1 MAIYSLADLRN
12 AVPQEMKGMGDD
24 ALIRDYSQRIG
35 KSFEETAN
43 YLGFAPRGTFSEM
56 GRQALGGA
64 VVDLPKM
71 VGQGLQYTNLAP
83 EYGREMAQ
91 AAEARAPEY
100 APDMRGR
107 GLLGQAGVLGARGL
121 APVLATAPLAF
132 VPGGQFAAPLAAA
145 TLFGTSS
152 AQETYDKILAQT
164 GDEQAATD
172 AARRVGLIQGPLEGA
187 ATAVG
192 LRAFKPLATA
202 LRGAPRTTAGVAGA
216 LTDTAVARPFLKG
229 MGINL
234 AVQPGTEVAQDVG
247 SSLVER
253 AYGAAPEDL
262 GEMAKQSALGG
273 VGLTLLLGP
282 LAGGAAVSRARRAES
297 LKDALYGENTPVE
310 TRAKA
315 MDLVMGEARRQG
327 VADQDVD
334 AWFNEQLRLE
344 DARTDALRAA
354 EQEAKIKQID
364 LLGEEAQ
371 QLEGLQG
378 GAFSSLEQQK
388 AFEQGMAGVQMQ
400 APFSSIEQQ
409 RAFEQ
414 GLVTMRDQNVARVG
428 QQYQDLMGGRASTL
442 MQAQDIGQQAQ
453 EIMAPQTR
461 GLAAAEQAGEEYQQI
476 RAAKSR
482 TMMDIE
488 DMGQEWQKL
497 SQTLPQPISG
507 ELSSAQKAA
516 LRGPSGKRLKATS
529 SKVSFP
535 EAGGPAATSL
545 LQPPQFPSRVP
556 TSTPAPSSLLSERPV
571 EAEPVTPVGETTA
584 VAAALPAVPVAAGV
598 SSTPATTGAPLGTQ
612 APKAIKAKTQ
622 REKAPAAPAAAVT
635 TPAPA
640 AAPAAAAPAAAPAA
654 PAAAVEETT
663 TQTVSDAIKEDNEID
678 RVLKAVEAEDTKT
691 DKLFASVQ
699 GGVGK
704 APGRPSLPTQVY
716 AAIRNAIIN
725 PKSAVYVRK
734 AKSIQ
739 KDTEATKKYGEKV
752 KAIAEAAREFAA
764 AYETYASQNLV
775 RSGEVIKRGKTA
787 DDVIASR
794 ATALSTRAAA
804 VRDALAKLG
813 EAVGGNAKDVE
824 AIVRFVKDRAQK
836 EKKGDAKT
844 ENADIT
850 LSRAWTAAKSESFI
864 GEPDLLATTSAEVR
878 QSREATLKGATPQL
892 VDAANNGYATF
903 GKGPEQ
909 TGLNGILNYIRTV
922 GTPFEKILAQAIKLS
937 VAGKAPI
944 KIKFVK
950 EGKSQYDPKTN
961 TITINET
968 SSKEVALHEA
978 LHGALQ
984 WFVYTN
990 PNATQVVAL
999 KTALQRVVN
1008 YNGKLPP
1015 KAAEVQAVLKKILA
1029 GKSKTAE
1036 LDAVLELVSYGNTLN
1051 DFRRALQG
1059 MESDAPR
1066 TFTKFANDVMDA
1078 IYALVRRMLGSSQ
1091 TVASD
1096 VMENTFQLLEAART
1110 ATQETAPKKGNVL
1123 QVAAPA
1129 APVTPAIVATQ
1140 VASLPATQVSRL
1152 EKHYGSKKGTA
1163 EFLAKVQEDI
1173 VTYVNKGAQAVAGAI
1188 RSIIK
1193 TMAEG
1198 VLAVG
1203 VILNPAGFSNN
1214 FDFNLPQTY
1223 KTTVTTQV
1231 KAEVPANAKAK
1242 MSTLAQSV
1250 YESMAPTAKASG
1262 KGFIVAD
1269 KPNGMMHVFKADGS
1283 MLVQDSALY
1292 GKDIGDVESKVSSLK
1307 GGAKITPAGK
1317 FTLTATPDSEYAG
1330 GMVLELAE
1338 TASEG
1343 NGVIAV
1349 HAAYLGD
1356 ASEKRDQRLATPGAG
1371 DNRISYGC
1379 VNTTHDTFL
1388 KSILPNIDTLN
1399 GGMIFVLPDAQTAT
1413 AAMFPATTATT
1424 VFEGTEKEA
1433 TSGDATRNI
1442 ARKQEGRVEPFG
1454 DNVAADST
1462 FDPASGSVL
1471 EAAVES
1477 GKPISD
1483 AKAAAA
1489 LSVPEVDYTR
1499 FAEKNAV
1506 NVLSTQRLFEAVGW
1520 SQDNAEKLGEK
1531 LAKWGR
1537 DVAKK
1542 FPSTEIMAGLLN
1554 SRYHGNRDVSN
1565 IQDNYKFDKNVGY
1578 QVAER
1583 IANYITSQP
1592 AAQVNAVFAYL
1603 DGNKV
1608 ALDGVNDGGKL
1619 KGLADNMKKWFDLY
1633 VSELSPVEQQ
1643 FFRTRKFSENL
1654 LFPSKTEEVARNQFG
1669 LGKINEVL
1677 GKKSIY
1683 EANIEDNW
1691 FRKTADGDVILDG
1704 NFYQVYKTTG
1714 TLKDTKETAGF
1725 MSADR
1730 FAELGSKDPLG
1741 YAVDTTRKW
1750 IMEKKDVDKGKYKFT
1765 TNTTAREKIA
1775 DEKADDL
1782 ANALRNTM
1790 AALANNY
1797 ASKNFISAMAK
1808 MGSEDSP
1815 ATRVAF
1821 DSVAQINKEYG
1832 IKVQDD
1838 QVLKVSMEMARSEK
1852 TKDLYR
1858 MSGTWVQLPKSDVY
1872 GDLSEK
1878 FIPGPVWNSMIDMFD
1893 RQPLIPVRAINTTMR
1908 WFKKS
1913 KTTLNF
1919 GTHVTNAASNVTMAM
1934 MHDISFKT
1942 MRNATSLLFRYEVRP
1957 RSLNTAERQMVE
1969 AFINSGAMLG
1979 DFSSAEVKEAL
1990 YQAHENNLRGGN
2002 DDSLAT
2008 RVAGWLGIE
2017 KSKAESIGKIVE
2029 KGKAAGLK
2037 ADDVMS
2043 QIYAFEDNAFRMA
2056 AFMKKTGERQ
2066 MDKGLKAPNDEIF
2079 REAGKF
2085 ALKAFGDYDI
2095 DSKAVKAL
2103 RQTVMPFISWGYAM
2117 GPVIGRI
2124 ALTQPWRIANILMAY
2139 YLLEAAMSSSAG
2151 DDDEETR
2158 QSGPAYVRERM
2169 FFGSVGPY
2177 MHIRIP
2183 FMGDAENP
2191 VYYKLGD
2198 YFPVA
2203 SMTKGLPNGFMGQSW
2218 FPSMITPSGPFVS
2231 AILGFVAGVDP
2242 YTGKS
2247 INQPTDTQWEKL
2259 WNSTKFGYDIIAPP
2273 SISSRQISRANDFF
2287 EGKTGITGSEPSGM
2301 VFARAFGLKLYDY
2314 NVIESETIQE
2324 IAAKRVQREFKT
2336 AMEKAKRDEYRKG
2349 SPDYDE
2355 LDRTLEA
2362 LQERMEKEI
2371 DKARG
2376 EE

>member
-1 MAIYSLADLRN
+1 MAIYSLDDLRN

-56 GRQALGGA
+56 GRQAVGGA

-83 EYGREMAQ
+83 KYGREMAQ
-91 AAEARAPEY
+91 AAEARAPAY

-152 AQETYDKILAQT
+152 AQETYEKILAQT

-202 LRGAPRTTAGVAGA
+202 LRGAPRTTAGVAGV

-334 AWFNEQLRLE
+334 TWFNQQLQLE

-400 APFSSIEQQ
+400 APFSSLEQQ
-409 RAFEQ
+409 QAFEQ
-414 GLVTMRDQNVARVG
+414 GLVAMRDQNVARVG
-428 QQYQDLMGGRASTL
+428 QEYQDLMGQRAGTL

-453 EIMAPQTR
+453 EIMAPQAR

-556 TSTPAPSSLLSERPV
+556 TPTPAPSSLLSERPV

-622 REKAPAAPAAAVT
+622 REKAPAAPAAV
-635 TPAPA
+635 
-640 AAPAAAAPAAAPAA
+640 
-654 PAAAVEETT
+654 
-663 TQTVSDAIKEDNEID
+663 
-678 RVLKAVEAEDTKT
+678 AEDDKPLLKLIEDADKT
-691 DKLFASVQ
+691 DIGNPLPASVR
-699 GGVGK
+699 GAETVR
-704 APGRPSLPTQVY
+704 APGRSSMT
-716 AAIRNAIIN
+716 
-725 PKSAVYVRK
+725 
-734 AKSIQ
+734 
-739 KDTEATKKYGEKV
+739 TEMLKK
-752 KAIAEAAREFAA
+752 
-764 AYETYASQNLV
+764 
-775 RSGEVIKRGKTA
+775 
-787 DDVIASR
+787 
-794 ATALSTRAAA
+794 
-804 VRDALAKLG
+804 VRDALLRPSGKVGAGAGEKEQRIVNALNSFTEAYKKYSDQGGQALSRRNKIPKSKTAQQFAEEQVSGVEVQAANVQAALAELG
-813 EAVGGNAKDVE
+813 DAVGGNAKNIE
-824 AIVRFVKDRAQK
+824 AVVRLVKDMVQGKIVAPGKTRAEVIQAGK
-836 EKKGDAKT
+836 KLDTMLSQAWAAAKRETFMNARVDLADVRGGAVRVAREQAGKMSPLEQAATEGVANPKGKGDV
-844 ENADIT
+844 
-850 LSRAWTAAKSESFI
+850 FY
-864 GEPDLLATTSAEVR
+864 G
-878 QSREATLKGATPQL
+878 LKAVLQ
-892 VDAANNGYATF
+892 
-903 GKGPEQ
+903 
-909 TGLNGILNYIRTV
+909 YIRNS
-922 GTPFEKILAQAIKLS
+922 GTPFERMLAGVLRDVIDGQMSTVKL
-937 VAGKAPI
+937 
-944 KIKFVK
+944 KFIT
-950 EGKSQYDPKTN
+950 EGNARFDPKTN
-961 TITINET
+961 TVFLRKNE
-968 SSKEVALHEA
+968 SPEVALHEA
-978 LHGALQ
+978 LHAALQ
-984 WFVYTN
+984 SFIYKN
-990 PNATQVVAL
+990 PKDPMVMQLKRSLKAVVGYKGEL
-999 KTALQRVVN
+999 T
-1008 YNGKLPP
+1008 GKA
-1015 KAAEVQAVLKKILA
+1015 KEVQDLLKKLVA
-1029 GKSKTAE
+1029 DKNE
-1036 LDAVLELVSYGNTLN
+1036 LDAVLELVSYGTTLN
-1051 DFRRALQG
+1051 EFRKALEAMPSKGVPQSFRDSVNSVWRYIKAA
-1059 MESDAPR
+1059 MA
-1066 TFTKFANDVMDA
+1066 
-1078 IYALVRRMLGSSQ
+1078 RMLDRPN
-1091 TVASD
+1091 TVASNVLD
-1096 VMENTFQLLEAART
+1096 SSLALLEKAS
-1110 ATQETAPKKGNVL
+1110 K
-1123 QVAAPA
+1123 
-1129 APVTPAIVATQ
+1129 VTP
-1140 VASLPATQVSRL
+1140 
-1152 EKHYGSKKGTA
+1152 EK
-1163 EFLAKVQEDI
+1163 
-1173 VTYVNKGAQAVAGAI
+1173 NAG
-1188 RSIIK
+1188 
-1193 TMAEG
+1193 
-1198 VLAVG
+1198 
-1203 VILNPAGFSNN
+1203 
-1214 FDFNLPQTY
+1214 
-1223 KTTVTTQV
+1223 
-1231 KAEVPANAKAK
+1231 
-1242 MSTLAQSV
+1242 
-1250 YESMAPTAKASG
+1250 
-1262 KGFIVAD
+1262 
-1269 KPNGMMHVFKADGS
+1269 
-1283 MLVQDSALY
+1283 
-1292 GKDIGDVESKVSSLK
+1292 
-1307 GGAKITPAGK
+1307 
-1317 FTLTATPDSEYAG
+1317 
-1330 GMVLELAE
+1330 
-1338 TASEG
+1338 
-1343 NGVIAV
+1343 
-1349 HAAYLGD
+1349 
-1356 ASEKRDQRLATPGAG
+1356 
-1371 DNRISYGC
+1371 
-1379 VNTTHDTFL
+1379 
-1388 KSILPNIDTLN
+1388 NI
-1399 GGMIFVLPDAQTAT
+1399 
-1413 AAMFPATTATT
+1413 
-1424 VFEGTEKEA
+1424 
-1433 TSGDATRNI
+1433 
-1442 ARKQEGRVEPFG
+1442 
-1454 DNVAADST
+1454 
-1462 FDPASGSVL
+1462 L
-1471 EAAVES
+1471 EAAVQTN
-1477 GKPISD
+1477 KPISD
-1483 AKAAAA
+1483 AKTAEA
-1489 LSVPEVDYTR
+1489 LGMSQVDYTR
-1499 FAEKNAV
+1499 FAEKNMV

-1520 SQDNAEKLGEK
+1520 SQENAEKLGEK

-1537 DVAKK
+1537 ETAKK

-1683 EANIEDNW
+1683 EANIDDNW
-1691 FRKTADGDVILDG
+1691 FSKTANGDVILDG

-1714 TLKDTKETAGF
+1714 TLKDTKESAGF

-1730 FAELGSKDPLG
+1730 FVELGSKDPLG

-1750 IMEKKDVDKGKYKFT
+1750 IMEKTDADKGKYKFT

-1797 ASKNFISAMAK
+1797 ASKNFINAMAK

-1815 ATRVAF
+1815 AVRVAF

-1872 GDLSEK
+1872 GALSEK
-1878 FIPGPVWNSMIDMFD
+1878 LIPGPVWNSMIDMFD
-1893 RQPLIPVRAINTTMR
+1893 RQPLVNVRAINTTMR

-1957 RSLNTAERQMVE
+1957 RSLSTAERQMVE

-2247 INQPTDTQWEKL
+2247 INQPTDTEWQKL

-2355 LDRTLEA
+2355 LDSTLES

-2371 DKARG
+2371 EKARG